1 MHKLD
6 VIDLDILSMLVD
18 NELMRIDNEEIK
30 TDKQCEFELRVL
42 KHKIEVL
49 RRGSERIW
57 WVKRNM
63 NLI

>member
-49 RRGSERIW
+49 RRGSERI
-57 WVKRNM
+57 
-63 NLI
+63 